1 MKVLQI
7 TSAHESSDAEACL
20 AAAGLTP
27 LGACTMRAR
36 PRRRHHLLV
45 RDGGLS
51 IEALHRHG
59 ITAVAM
65 DPPPPVTTSAV
76 VWWKNWR
83 EALGPQVYFDFRQ
96 QHHEEIRSIG
106 SMVRVRQSDSGVEPW
121 HLLGD
126 AGVDIRC
133 EFQCVLPTGLEFQLL
148 VTDGDKAIR
157 VLKKAGIPATHM
169 DYRGPVLDQGISW
182 WGEWKPAL
190 AYAGQV
196 QRPILMSFASPRVE
210 QVPGIW

>member
-1 MKVLQI
+1 MRVLQI
-7 TSAHESSDAEACL
+7 TSAHESSDAETCL
-20 AAAGLTP
+20 AAADLPP
-27 LGACTMRAR
+27 LGACTMRALR
-36 PRRRHHLLV
+36 RRRHHLLV
-45 RDGGLS
+45 RDGERS
-51 IEALHRHG
+51 IEALRRDG

-65 DPPPPVTTSAV
+65 DPPPPVTKSAV

-83 EALGPQVYFDFRQ
+83 EALAPQVYFDFRQ
-96 QHHEEIRSIG
+96 QHHDEIRSVG
-106 SMVRVRQSDSGVEPW
+106 SMVRVRESDSGVEPW
-121 HLLGD
+121 RLLGD

-133 EFQCVLPTGLEFQLL
+133 AFHCVRPTGLEFHLL
-148 VTDGDKAIR
+148 LPDSDKAIR

-190 AYAGQV
+190 AYAGRV